1 MLGFKTSVFYFVAL
15 VAIFTSCNSGSGT
28 PVQQESGDLH
38 YGNLEEFWQS
48 NPACNEYTNGAKA
61 YVGDGYPYTC
71 ILHNNEWIWTKIC
84 ERNGTVHIDGESWF
98 EGENC
103 SKMMYQC
110 DDGFLSEYLGHSPS
124 CGFDL
129 SSNSTDYK
137 YPNLSNVGSSSSST
151 YTPPTSISSSSSEVA
166 HGFLFDERDGQIY
179 KIAVIGAQIWM
190 AEDLN
195 YKPEDFGGIPCEN
208 DKSKKCY
215 TWETAKEVC
224 PADWHLPS
232 EDEFEIL
239 VHTFG
244 TRRVKNQYDNE
255 IYFWGA
261 TPSTVCPSSHRTECA
276 YCRGLFVKDFKF
288 ETWLYDCDE
297 GSRLRVRCLRDSN
310 LPTTPS
316 TTFYIPSIDYGSLI
330 DKRDGKV
337 YKTITIGNQ
346 TWMAENLNYNYNTGT
361 AKSFCYDDSVK
372 NCTTY
377 GRLYTWA
384 AAMDSAAVY
393 SANGK
398 GCGIDGTCI
407 PTYPVR
413 GVCPEGWH
421 LPVIEEFQTLFE
433 ATVGGGAFSGTM
445 LKSTSGWL
453 NLFDE
458 ENGNGYDAYGFSVLS
473 AGSRSDE
480 FSNFVDLGHNATFW
494 SITADGKDAYFAFYH
509 DKEFPLWDTHRKNYN
524 DARSIRC
531 LKDY

>member
-1 MLGFKTSVFYFVAL
+1 M
-15 VAIFTSCNSGSGT
+15 
-28 PVQQESGDLH
+28 
-38 YGNLEEFWQS
+38 
-48 NPACNEYTNGAKA
+48 
-61 YVGDGYPYTC
+61 
-71 ILHNNEWIWTKIC
+71 
-84 ERNGTVHIDGESWF
+84 
-98 EGENC
+98 
-103 SKMMYQC
+103 
-110 DDGFLSEYLGHSPS
+110 
-124 CGFDL
+124 
-129 SSNSTDYK
+129 
-137 YPNLSNVGSSSSST
+137 
-151 YTPPTSISSSSSEVA
+151 
-166 HGFLFDERDGQIY
+166 
-179 KIAVIGAQIWM
+179 
-190 AEDLN
+190 
-195 YKPEDFGGIPCEN
+195 
-208 DKSKKCY
+208 
-215 TWETAKEVC
+215 
-224 PADWHLPS
+224 
-232 EDEFEIL
+232 
-239 VHTFG
+239 
-244 TRRVKNQYDNE
+244 
-255 IYFWGA
+255 
-261 TPSTVCPSSHRTECA
+261 
-276 YCRGLFVKDFKF
+276 
-288 ETWLYDCDE
+288 YDCDE

-377 GRLYTWA
+377 GHLYTWA
-384 AAMDSAAVY
+384 AAVDSAAVY